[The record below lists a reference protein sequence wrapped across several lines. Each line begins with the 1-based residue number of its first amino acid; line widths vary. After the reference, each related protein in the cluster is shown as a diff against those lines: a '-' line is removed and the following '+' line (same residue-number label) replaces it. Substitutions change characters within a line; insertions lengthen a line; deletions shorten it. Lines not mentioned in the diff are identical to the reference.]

1 MSKETNSTAELL
13 KKSAVSRYLQLAS
26 LFRQR
31 IDSGEWA
38 VGERI
43 PTVMELAEQCGV
55 ASMTIR
61 QALDQLE
68 KDGLIERFRAKG
80 TFVRARKPKDLW
92 CEVNTD
98 WSGMLMARTDAQIE
112 ILEDRRNVDLP
123 SHEGPLYAT
132 APSYRHLRRRHARDG
147 AAFLLADVYI
157 DERLC
162 QYIPE
167 EAYSHLTAMRLVADI
182 PSLEIRDARQIVT
195 VGIADLSVATE
206 LDIAIGDP
214 VARVDRIVVSQQ
226 GEIVLLARGIYRGDM
241 MRIEV
246 KLR

>member
-1 MSKETNSTAELL
+1 MPKEQNVTAELL

-38 VGERI
+38 VGARI
-43 PTVMELAEQCGV
+43 PTVTELAAQCGV

-68 KDGLIERFRAKG
+68 NEGLIERFRAKG
-80 TFVRARKPKDLW
+80 TFVKARKQKDLW

-98 WSGMLMARTDAQIE
+98 WSGMLMARTDAEIE
-112 ILEDRRNVDLP
+112 ILDDRRNVDLP
-123 SHEGPLYAT
+123 SHDGPQYRK
-132 APSYRHLRRRHARDG
+132 APAYRHLRRRHARDG
-147 AAFLLADVYI
+147 AAFLLADVFI

-162 QYIPE
+162 PFIPE

-182 PSLEIRDARQIVT
+182 PSVEIRDARQIVT
-195 VGIADLSVATE
+195 VGIADLSTATE
-206 LDIAIGDP
+206 LDIAIADP
-214 VARVDRIVVSQQ
+214 IARVDRIVVNQNS
-226 GEIVLLARGIYRGDM
+226 EIVLLARGIYRGDM